1 MVKDISILFLVIICF
16 ISCST
21 NISATNLSYTI
32 PFQLIDDMVVIDISI
47 NGTSPLHF
55 IFDTGTTT
63 SLIDSISA
71 QKTGLISDDTQGLLL
86 NNDFLEMPIAKIKT
100 LKTGNIVIE
109 NRPVI
114 ITQSFENYN
123 RILGIPIHGIIGSD
137 LFGKYI
143 TELNFDKSQIHLGR
157 GIDTTGYEPI
167 NVRIYNDLFYIDA
180 TIFTS
185 DTDSITNQFLFDSA
199 DMTAASLAQPFWTKH
214 NLLSKSK
221 SFYSGI
227 NRSSSSLTS
236 PSYFAN
242 FKGFKLRN
250 YSFKNTYLNLTSS
263 KRGFFANDSIAGT
276 IGIDILKRF
285 NIIINMNNQKIY
297 LKPNQ
302 KYNEPYRIN
311 TTGLRTRLYKDL
323 TQCFIDAVLQQSPA
337 EAAGLLQGDLLLSIN
352 DIKANKEN
360 ISKIR
365 QLTRSI
371 PGTKLVFV
379 IQRNN
384 EIKEMTMICNTFSD
398 K

>member
-1 MVKDISILFLVIICF
+1 MNKFKIIIGVIIF
-16 ISCST
+16 SFVSCYT
-21 NISATNLSYTI
+21 NINATNLSYTI

-47 NGTSPLHF
+47 NGTTPLHF

-143 TELNFDKSQIHLGR
+143 TELNFDKLQINLGR
-157 GIDTTGYEPI
+157 GIDTTGYEPV
-167 NVRIYNDLFYIDA
+167 NVRIYNNLFYIDA

-185 DTDSITNQFLFDSA
+185 DTDSITNQYLFDSA
-199 DMTAASLAQPFWTKH
+199 DMTAASLAQPFWTKY
-214 NLLSKSK
+214 NLLTKSK

-250 YSFKNTYLNLTSS
+250 YSFKSTYLNLTSS

-285 NIIINMNNQKIY
+285 NIIININNQKIY
-297 LKPNQ
+297 LKPNR

-311 TTGLRTRLYKDL
+311 TTGLRTRLNKDL
-323 TQCFIDAVLQQSPA
+323 TQCIIEAVLQQSPA

-365 QLTRSI
+365 QLTRST